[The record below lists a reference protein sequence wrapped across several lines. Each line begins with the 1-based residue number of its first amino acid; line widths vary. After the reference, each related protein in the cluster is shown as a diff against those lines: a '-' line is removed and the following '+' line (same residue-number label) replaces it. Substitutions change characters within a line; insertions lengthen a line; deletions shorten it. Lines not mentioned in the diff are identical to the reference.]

1 MKKSIFSTLILI
13 SMLISACGATNTPAP
28 TAEPVTNEASFNTV
42 TAEGTLLPA
51 SSAEL
56 AFAQGGVIDEILL
69 QPRDKVNEGDVI
81 ARLIGIEAVQAELAA
96 AELELAGAQK
106 ALNDLKNAGG
116 ADLAQAVID
125 LKDAKEEY
133 DEAVDYLDYLRNS
146 KKVPQTETRRYLVQ
160 RWNGYMYQIKTKHF
174 KGPAPEDWTIEAEN
188 DLALHK
194 AELDTAQRTYDRLK
208 GGVDAD
214 QLPVLEAR
222 LIAAKAHAVA
232 AEAALELYELRAPF
246 DGILLR
252 LDLEISEAVTPT
264 QPIAFL
270 ADTSRWIVETKDLAE
285 IDAAKV
291 SIGDPVTVK
300 LDAFP
305 DEAFPGK
312 VTEIDP
318 VGREYLGDMTYKVT
332 ILLDE
337 PDPQFLWNMTATVNI
352 NVE

>member
-1 MKKSIFSTLILI
+1 
-13 SMLISACGATNTPAP
+13 
-28 TAEPVTNEASFNTV
+28 
-42 TAEGTLLPA
+42 
-51 SSAEL
+51 
-56 AFAQGGVIDEILL
+56 
-69 QPRDKVNEGDVI
+69 
-81 ARLIGIEAVQAELAA
+81 
-96 AELELAGAQK
+96 
-106 ALNDLKNAGG
+106 
-116 ADLAQAVID
+116 
-125 LKDAKEEY
+125 
-133 DEAVDYLDYLRNS
+133 
-146 KKVPQTETRRYLVQ
+146 
-160 RWNGYMYQIKTKHF
+160 MYQIKTKHF

-194 AELDTAQRTYDRLK
+194 AKLDTAQRTYDRLK
-208 GGVDAD
+208 GGVDTD

-264 QPIAFL
+264 LPIAFL